1 MHLAEEEGGSFHHGR
16 IMSGRWEEREK
27 QGQIVSVILS
37 VTIMILV
44 TISLVRKVTWN
55 LFVGKCN
62 THTHTH
68 TRTFS
73 EKYLKCEACKLH
85 CRGEKPDLVSED
97 LASSPGSAD
106 YLFSAWLNLKNSL
119 QDWEGRTGGGGV
131 WWLWTCVLQ
140 EVFTHPFIG
149 TCGFGCYSVPP
160 CYTLGFPP
168 PGCASPQG
176 GPSLRHQEKEAP
188 PLHVE
193 SFLWESNLCLL
204 LLSMSLSMS
213 VSLCLDLPRKHEG
226 WSIMAGQYF
235 YSRLISVD
243 PIHVFS
249 LITQ

>member
-55 LFVGKCN
+55 LFVGKCKTHTH

-119 QDWEGRTGGGGV
+119 QDWEGRTGGGGG

-168 PGCASPQG
+168 PGCASHKG
-176 GPSLRHQEKEAP
+176 GP
-188 PLHVE
+188 
-193 SFLWESNLCLL
+193 
-204 LLSMSLSMS
+204 
-213 VSLCLDLPRKHEG
+213 VSDTRRRKHLLFT
-226 WSIMAGQYF
+226 WSPSFGKATFACFCYQCPCLCQCPSASIFPESMKVG
-235 YSRLISVD
+235 
-243 PIHVFS
+243 P
-249 LITQ
+249 